1 MHRALP
7 SSLIAFVLAWSL
19 TATAA
24 EPTSSLPLA
33 GQADEA
39 QFHFLRGN
47 RAYQEKRF
55 EDALASY
62 YLSNRLVSNRNV
74 QFNIARCLDRLG
86 RYDEAFRAWSS
97 LLDQALPDKERAA
110 AQQAI
115 EQLRPHLALVE
126 IETTPPG
133 ATIYAGRRDLG
144 ALGTTPKKL
153 ALRPAPTKIIL
164 EREGY
169 RSVELAAEPAQSK
182 QIKLAVALERIYGGV
197 EIRRAPASAS
207 IRRDFVD
214 GELLRQGPGNI
225 KALPGPLVL
234 FVSAPGYQ
242 TERLQVNVLPEAT
255 VPVDVPMSPA
265 VAPTGILV
273 VRSNIT
279 GALIRID
286 GKEAGFSPSVIDGV
300 ATGLRAVDVLA
311 ESRQTFHAAVE
322 VKKGERTFVD
332 AYLGHADP
340 EVTAA
345 TKSAVASES
354 APASVSIVTADEI
367 AAFGYTSLTEAL
379 TAIRG
384 TFTSNDRSY
393 ESIGFRG
400 FSPPGDYT
408 NRVLVLVDG
417 HPINDA
423 VTGQGYVGHDFDV
436 DLANV
441 ARIEV
446 VRGPGSVL
454 YGTGAL
460 FGVINVV
467 TRRATEGAHA
477 AINTMTGTMGLVSGR
492 GTGSARKGD
501 AELMLSLAGME
512 SEGDHR
518 YVWPASQTRSAPVW
532 AAPQTGGLPITV
544 LGADGERAAHADLVG
559 RLGPLSLR
567 AGYNDRKKYLPTGA
581 YDTQPVYGT
590 YNHDRRG
597 YAELLFERK
606 ILGVQVAAR
615 AAYDFSWYHG
625 NFIEDDPTA
634 TSYESLKA
642 QWTTGELRLGLPQ
655 FLRQNV
661 TIGGEIIQQWQMRAD
676 QPFDGYPAIGPDF
689 IVSVYLVDDVH
700 VSKRLNANLGLRLD
714 DYTKSFGTSFN
725 PRFAI
730 VGKPYLRGNTKLF
743 FGSSFRV
750 PSPNERAN
758 NPTQSLHPEGIWS
771 GEIEHSHALSDDVH
785 LVGAVFANWLHDLVT
800 LVSDRENGSSY
811 YVNDANHIRSVGAE
825 GEVRWEPGGGTLFS
839 LSITRQ
845 KVEEMTSNG
854 NVPYLNA
861 PETMVKARV
870 LLPLVGTTLRLGSEM
885 VLDSGRHFRQT
896 DPTQLPA
903 DNQVDD
909 ALLWNVSFSGEYRAY
924 HLRYFTGIFNLLD
937 VRDTRT
943 GFPTSVDYP
952 PDLIPRYGRSMRA
965 GLALAF

>member
-1 MHRALP
+1 MRRAI
-7 SSLIAFVLAWSL
+7 LI
-19 TATAA
+19 
-24 EPTSSLPLA
+24 PLA
-33 GQADEA
+33 IVLVWSAVTQAADRTSTLPITGQADEA

-62 YLSNRLVSNRNV
+62 YLSNRLVANRNV

-86 RYDEAFRAWSS
+86 RYDETFRAWSS
-97 LLDQALPDKERAA
+97 LLDQALPDKEQKAVRE
-110 AQQAI
+110 AI
-115 EQLRPHLALVE
+115 EQLRPHLALLE

-144 ALGTTPKKL
+144 ALGTTPKNL
-153 ALRPAPTKIIL
+153 ALRPGLTKIIL

-169 RSVELAAEPAQSK
+169 RAVELEAEPTQSK
-182 QIKLAVALERIYGGV
+182 QIKLSVALERIYG
-197 EIRRAPASAS
+197 EIDIRRVPAAS
-207 IRRDFVD
+207 EIRRDFLD
-214 GELLRQGPGNI
+214 GEVLRHGPGSVKI
-225 KALPGPLVL
+225 LPGPLVL

-242 TERLQVNVLPEAT
+242 TERLTVSVLPDST
-255 VPVDVPMSPA
+255 VPVDVLIAPA

-279 GALIRID
+279 GALIRVD
-286 GKEAGFSPSVIDGV
+286 GREAGFAPAVIDGV
-300 ATGLRAVDVLA
+300 ATGLRAVEILA
-311 ESRQTFHAAVE
+311 ESRQPFRAAVE
-322 VKKGERTFVD
+322 VKKGERAFVD
-332 AYLGHADP
+332 AYLSHADP

-367 AAFGYTSLTEAL
+367 AAFGYATLAEAL
-379 TAIRG
+379 SAIRG

-393 ESIGFRG
+393 ESVGFRG

-417 HPINDA
+417 HPINDQ

-441 ARIEV
+441 ARIEI

-467 TRRATEGAHA
+467 THRAAEGTHGTV
-477 AINTMTGTMGLVSGR
+477 NTTAGTMGLISGR
-492 GTGSARKGD
+492 ATGSGRKGD

-512 SEGDHR
+512 SDGDHR

-532 AAPQTGGLPITV
+532 AAPQTGGVPITV
-544 LGADGERAAHADLVG
+544 LGADGEWAAHADIVG

-581 YDTQPVYGT
+581 YDTQPVSGT

-597 YAELLFERK
+597 YAELRFDRAVQ
-606 ILGVQVAAR
+606 GVQIAAR
-615 AAYDFSWYHG
+615 AAYDFSWYRG
-625 NFIEDDPTA
+625 NFINVDPTV
-634 TSYESLKA
+634 TPYENLKA
-642 QWTTGELRLGLPQ
+642 QWATGELRLGLPR
-655 FLRQNV
+655 FLRQDFTV
-661 TIGGEIIQQWQMRAD
+661 GVEIIRHLQMQAD
-676 QPFDGYPAIGPDF
+676 QPFADNPAVGPDLIF
-689 IVSVYLVDDVH
+689 SAYLVDDVH
-700 VSKRLNANLGLRLD
+700 LSDRLNANLGVRFD
-714 DYTKSFGTSFN
+714 DYTKSFGTSLN

-743 FGSSFRV
+743 FGSSFRA

-758 NPTQSLHPEGIWS
+758 NPTESLRPESIWS
-771 GEIEHSHALSDDVH
+771 GEIEHSHAVSDDVH
-785 LVGAVFANWLHDLVT
+785 VIVAGFANWLSNLMMLVN
-800 LVSDRENGSSY
+800 DPNFGQI
-811 YVNDANHIRSVGAE
+811 YVNDTNRIRSVGAE
-825 GEVRWEPGGGTLFS
+825 GEVRWEPGGGTLLS
-839 LSITRQ
+839 LSVTRQ
-845 KVEEMTSNG
+845 KVERMTSTG
-854 NVPYLNA
+854 TEPFLNA

-870 LLPLVGTTLRLGSEM
+870 LLPLVGLALRLGSEL
-885 VLDSGRHFRQT
+885 VLDSGRHFRQD
-896 DPTQLPA
+896 DPTQPAA

-909 ALLWNVSFSGEYRAY
+909 AVLWNVSFSGEYRAY

-937 VRDTRT
+937 VRDARM

-952 PDLIPRYGRSMRA
+952 PSLIPRYGRSMRA
-965 GLALAF
+965 GLALTF